1 MLGPGF
7 LLLAHLN
14 ATQEGTGSQRL
25 FAQEWR
31 KLVRMLKCDEGEEG
45 LPYIEPKGESN
56 TKDAQGT
63 DAPGKKAPGWNLA
76 VVAVVVIA
84 VV

>member
-14 ATQEGTGSQRL
+14 AAQRNRIGA
-25 FAQEWR
+25 AQEWR